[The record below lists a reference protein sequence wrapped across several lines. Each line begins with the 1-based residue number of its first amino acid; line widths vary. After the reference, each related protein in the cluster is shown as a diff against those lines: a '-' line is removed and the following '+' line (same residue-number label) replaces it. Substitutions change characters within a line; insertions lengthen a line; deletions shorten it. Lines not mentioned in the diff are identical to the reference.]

1 MSTITL
7 PRIEYQDLKRKAAMF
22 ERIVEL
28 AEKDDLFSPPP
39 IRGSRQIISAFKKTG
54 KYNPAFLRSLSRGLA
69 RSDYF
74 RK

>member
-7 PRIEYQDLKRKAAMF
+7 PKIEYQDLKRKATMF

-39 IRGSRQIISAFKKTG
+39 IHSRRQIINAFKKTK
-54 KYNPAFLRSLSRGLA
+54 KYNPAFLQSLNRGLA
-69 RSDYF
+69 RSGYF

>member
-7 PRIEYQDLKRKAAMF
+7 PKIEYQDLRRKAAMF

-39 IRGSRQIISAFKKTG
+39 IRSRKQIISGFKKTG
-54 KYNPAFLRSLSRGLA
+54 KYNPAFLRSLNHGLA

>member
-7 PRIEYQDLKRKAAMF
+7 PKIEYQDLKRKAAMF

-28 AEKDDLFSPPP
+28 AEKNNLFASPP
-39 IRGSRQIISAFKKTG
+39 IRSRGQIISSFKKTK
-54 KYNPAFLRSLSRGLA
+54 KYNLAFLRSLDRGLK

-74 RK
+74 TG